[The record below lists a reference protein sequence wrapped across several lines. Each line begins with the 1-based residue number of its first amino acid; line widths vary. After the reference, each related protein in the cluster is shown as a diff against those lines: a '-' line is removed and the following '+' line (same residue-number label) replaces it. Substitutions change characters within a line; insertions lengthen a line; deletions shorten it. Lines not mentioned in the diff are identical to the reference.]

1 MVEHLG
7 GFAAIILIG
16 GKARRFAGCAKSELV
31 VGGSTILERMLSATE
46 GAVSRVVVGS
56 RPPEAEPLP
65 QGVLQVLEDPPGSG
79 PARSVQAGLAAV
91 PDDCAQVAILGGD
104 LPFLTTEA
112 LHLLHQHAS
121 GADPEGGAAP
131 KRGAVFCDNA
141 GRRQWLC
148 GLWPTDLVRVNAT
161 TIEPG
166 APARL
171 LFEGIDIETITWEQ
185 PSPPPWF
192 DCDTP
197 DDLAQ
202 ARTWAADLK

>member
-1 MVEHLG
+1 MVEHPG

-31 VGGSTILERMLSATE
+31 VAGSTILERMLAATK
-46 GAVSRVVVGS
+46 GAVSQVVVGT
-56 RPPEAEPLP
+56 RPSDAEPLP

-91 PDDCAQVAILGGD
+91 PDDCDRVAILGGD
-104 LPFLTTEA
+104 LPFLTSEA
-112 LHLLHQHAS
+112 LRLLQHHAS
-121 GADPEGGAAP
+121 GADPE
-131 KRGAVFCDNA
+131 RGALYCDNA

-148 GLWPTDLVRVNAT
+148 GLWPTDPVRRNAAAV
-161 TIEPG
+161 EPG

-171 LFEGIDIETITWEQ
+171 LFDGIEVETVTWEHE
-185 PSPPPWF
+185 SPPPWF

-197 DDLAQ
+197 EDLAQ
-202 ARTWAADLK
+202 ARTWAAELK

>member
-16 GKARRFAGCAKSELV
+16 GKARRFDGRAKSELV
-31 VGGSTILERMLSATE
+31 VGGSTILERMLAATE
-46 GAVSRVVVGS
+46 GAVSRVVVGT
-56 RPPEAEPLP
+56 RPSDAEPLP
-65 QGVLQVLEDPPGSG
+65 EGVVEVLEDPPGSG

-91 PDDCAQVAILGGD
+91 PAECDRVAILGGD

-112 LHLLHQHAS
+112 LRLLHQHAS
-121 GADPEGGAAP
+121 GPGPEGDDRKHGAL
-131 KRGAVFCDNA
+131 FCDNA

-148 GLWPTDLVRVNAT
+148 GLWPTDPVRRNAAEV
-161 TIEPG
+161 EPG

-171 LFEGIDIETITWEQ
+171 LFSDIEVETVTWEHA
-185 PSPPPWF
+185 SPPPWF

>member
-1 MVEHLG
+1 MVEHPG

-16 GKARRFAGCAKSELV
+16 GKARRFNGRAKSELV
-31 VGGSTILERMLSATE
+31 VAGSTILERMLAATE
-46 GAVSRVVVGS
+46 GAVSRVVVGT
-56 RPPEAEPLP
+56 RPPEAGPLP
-65 QGVLQVLEDPPGSG
+65 EGVLQVLEDPPGSG

-91 PDDCAQVAILGGD
+91 PDDCDRVAILGGD

-112 LHLLHQHAS
+112 LRQLHEYAS
-121 GADPEGGAAP
+121 EGGP
-131 KRGAVFCDNA
+131 EHGALFCDNA

-148 GLWPTDLVRVNAT
+148 GLWPTEPVRRNAAEV
-161 TIEPG
+161 EPG

-171 LFEGIDIETITWEQ
+171 LFDGIDVETISWEDE
-185 PSPPPWF
+185 SPPPWF

-197 DDLAQ
+197 EDLAQ

>member
-31 VGGSTILERMLSATE
+31 VGDSTILDRMLAATE
-46 GAVSRVVVGS
+46 GAVARVVVGA
-56 RPPEAEPLP
+56 RPADAEPLP

-91 PDDCAQVAILGGD
+91 PDDCDRVAILGGD

-112 LHLLHQHAS
+112 LRLLHQHTS
-121 GADPEGGAAP
+121 GPGSGGDDG
-131 KRGAVFCDNA
+131 KRGAIFCDNA

-148 GLWPTDLVRVNAT
+148 GLWPTDLVRRNAGE
-161 TIEPG
+161 IEPG

-171 LFEGIDIETITWEQ
+171 LFSDIEVETVTWEDA
-185 PSPPPWF
+185 SPPPWF

>member
-7 GFAAIILIG
+7 EFAAIILIG

-31 VGGSTILERMLSATE
+31 VAGSTIMERMLSATE
-46 GAVSRVVVGS
+46 DAVSRVVVGT
-56 RPPEAEPLP
+56 RPAEAAPLP

-91 PDDCAQVAILGGD
+91 PDDCDRVAILGGD
-104 LPFLTTEA
+104 LPFLTSEA
-112 LHLLHQHAS
+112 LRLLHRHAS
-121 GADPEGGAAP
+121 EAGPESGAL
-131 KRGAVFCDNA
+131 FCDNA

-148 GLWPTDLVRVNAT
+148 GLWPTDLVRRNAAEV
-161 TIEPG
+161 EPG

-171 LFEGIDIETITWEQ
+171 LFTGIEVETVTWEHA
-185 PSPPPWF
+185 SPPPWF

-197 DDLAQ
+197 EDLDQ

>member
-31 VGGSTILERMLSATE
+31 VGGSTILERMLAATE
-46 GAVSRVVVGS
+46 GAGSRVVVGT
-56 RPPEAEPLP
+56 RPPEAAPLP

-91 PDDCAQVAILGGD
+91 PDDCDRVAILGGD

-112 LHLLHQHAS
+112 LRLLHQHAS
-121 GADPEGGAAP
+121 GAGPDRSTP

-148 GLWPTDLVRVNAT
+148 GLWPTDLVRNNAT
-161 TIEPG
+161 EIEPG

-171 LFEGIDIETITWEQ
+171 LFTGIEVETVTWEHA
-185 PSPPPWF
+185 SPPPWF

>member
-16 GKARRFAGCAKSELV
+16 GKARRFAGRAKSELV
-31 VGGSTILERMLSATE
+31 VGGSTILERMLAATE
-46 GAVSRVVVGS
+46 GAASRVVVGT
-56 RPPEAEPLP
+56 RPPEAAPLP

-91 PDDCAQVAILGGD
+91 PDGCDRVAILGGD
-104 LPFLTTEA
+104 LPFLTPEA
-112 LHLLHQHAS
+112 LRLLHDHAS
-121 GADPEGGAAP
+121 GAEPDGAGP
-131 KRGAVFCDNA
+131 KRGALFCDNA

-148 GLWPTDLVRVNAT
+148 GLWPTDLVRINAAQVD
-161 TIEPG
+161 PG

-171 LFEGIDIETITWEQ
+171 LFTGIEVETVTWEHE
-185 PSPPPWF
+185 SPPPWF

-197 DDLAQ
+197 EDLAQ
-202 ARTWAADLK
+202 ARTWNAELK